1 MVIPMILQV
10 LTFLLPAIV
19 LFFIARMVVW
29 AYLRNESLKRE
40 AELKIGN
47 REVILPLRLQAYERL
62 ILLLERMSPQQS
74 VSRNLQQGMSALQFQ
89 IILTQSI
96 REEYEHNAAQQ
107 VYISSQG
114 WAFIKSSKEEVIRLI
129 NTASAETDS
138 NGSAN
143 ELAQLIISKSSE
155 WDKNPIQSAIEQLKA
170 EVIELY

>member
-1 MVIPMILQV
+1 M
-10 LTFLLPAIV
+10 
-19 LFFIARMVVW
+19 
-29 AYLRNESLKRE
+29 K
-40 AELKIGN
+40 KGN
-47 REVILPLRLQAYERL
+47 REIILPLRLQAYERL

-107 VYISSQG
+107 VYISTHC
-114 WAFIKSSKEEVIRLI
+114 WALIRSAKEEIIRLI

-138 NGSAN
+138 KASAN
-143 ELAQLIISKSSE
+143 ELAQLIISKSSD

-170 EVIELY
+170 EIAELY